1 VTATADLLTEHP
13 FLTGLESMWLERL
26 GEHAHPVYRNSQHRL
41 FAVGGSA
48 RHFWLLQSGRVALD
62 IHAPGR
68 GDVVVETIGPGAVLG
83 WSWLFPPYRWH
94 FGAVVVEP
102 VRAIEFE
109 AAAVRRLMAADP
121 GLSAALTGR
130 FMQVV
135 VERLQATRVR
145 LLDLYGYPEGAKP

>member
-1 VTATADLLTEHP
+1 VSMTADLLSDHP
-13 FLTGLESMWLERL
+13 FLADLEPQWLDRL
-26 GEHAHPVYRNSQHRL
+26 GEHAHPVYRNGQHRL
-41 FAVGGSA
+41 FAEGGSA
-48 RHFWLLQSGRVALD
+48 RQFWLIRSGRVALD

-68 GDVVVETIGPGAVLG
+68 GDVVVETIDAGAVLG
-83 WSWLFPPYRWH
+83 WSWMFPPYRWH
-94 FGAVVVEP
+94 FGAVVLDP

-130 FMQVV
+130 FMRVV

-145 LLDLYGYPEGAKP
+145 LLDLYGYPEGARP